1 MKKILFAA
9 MALVAISF
17 ASCNGCAGQ
26 LDEIQKAADSQQ
38 LLIQQMQSLTTLT
51 QLSTHSMQQLTL
63 LKLSLRNN
71 SCELSS
77 RT

>member
-9 MALVAISF
+9 MALVTISF
-17 ASCNGCAGQ
+17 ASCNGCASK
-26 LDEIQKAADSQQ
+26 LDEIQKAADSVSA
-38 LLIQQMQSLTTLT
+38 IVDSANAE
-51 QLSTHSMQQLTL
+51 LTL

-77 RT
+77 QT